1 MKTLIVSILALVYPL
16 IAYGD
21 YYQNPNEKN
30 QILGQKAAQKP
41 YNYVIVDYMDIIEGQ
56 EQNYLKAE
64 AIWQK
69 VHEAWARE
77 GKILGWGLAK
87 ARQNKLEIEFITW
100 KLVHSREDV
109 VDLYDMDEI
118 KKLVGE
124 TDFQVITEL
133 TGKSRTIS
141 GSEVLRLSD
150 YTLPKEGLSFGEL
163 DPKTLAFHWNFM
175 TPSEDKT
182 AEFLEVEHRYAQPWS
197 QAKTHLNPSF
207 LGWDL
212 QQVVSKRGDTH
223 SSRIRTVDL
232 FRKDQNLSDEQKKL
246 ISKKVNDLGIWPKD
260 FKVAAIRKMDRV
272 TFDVIY
278 MTDRSE
284 NGVARLWKKLAGSWT
299 APGPKG
305 DGNRLAENL
314 TLSETI

>member
-1 MKTLIVSILALVYPL
+1 
-16 IAYGD
+16 
-21 YYQNPNEKN
+21 
-30 QILGQKAAQKP
+30 
-41 YNYVIVDYMDIIEGQ
+41 
-56 EQNYLKAE
+56 
-64 AIWQK
+64 
-69 VHEAWARE
+69 
-77 GKILGWGLAK
+77 
-87 ARQNKLEIEFITW
+87 
-100 KLVHSREDV
+100 
-109 VDLYDMDEI
+109 
-118 KKLVGE
+118 
-124 TDFQVITEL
+124 
-133 TGKSRTIS
+133 
-141 GSEVLRLSD
+141 
-150 YTLPKEGLSFGEL
+150 
-163 DPKTLAFHWNFM
+163 M

-212 QQVVSKRGDTH
+212 QQVVSKRGHTH

-305 DGNRLAENL
+305 DGYRTKTITPFNEKLQWFNL
-314 TLSETI
+314 KGELKGSSTKPISVEFVSCRSTRNWTLF